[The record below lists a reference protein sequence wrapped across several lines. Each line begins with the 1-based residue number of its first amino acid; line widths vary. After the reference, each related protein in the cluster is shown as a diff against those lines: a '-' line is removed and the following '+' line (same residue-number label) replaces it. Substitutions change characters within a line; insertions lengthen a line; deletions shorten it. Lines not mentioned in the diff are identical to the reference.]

1 MVNIAIISDTHDDIG
16 MVKHVLERDKIDYVI
31 HLGDNYEDVSRIL
44 TEYPNLKLFYIKG
57 NHDDEMVTPAEAL
70 FEICGL
76 KIYATHGHLF
86 DSKTD
91 HSGMIERG
99 RSFGADIV
107 LFGHSHIQKVFEK
120 DGMIVINPGSLS
132 ESRDKNIAGSYVLL
146 QILEDRVNVVAR
158 WFETEELL
166 GVEINTVVLNEYNP
180 KYKKL
185 FEQEKANLMQYLGDE
200 ILQIEHIGSTSM
212 PGIVSKPIIDI
223 VVAVKDL
230 NKIGEIES
238 VLTEK
243 GYIYKGP
250 ISAIDDRYQFLIGNS
265 VKRDFHIYFTELN
278 SDVWYD
284 FVLYRD
290 YMLSHPEELRE
301 YEELKIKLAKLYPND
316 RRNYL
321 KHKQVYINEIHKK
334 ARKLYLNQEN

>member
-1 MVNIAIISDTHDDIG
+1 MVNIAIVSDTHDDTN
-16 MVKHVLERDKIDYVI
+16 MVKCVLERDNVDYMI
-31 HLGDNYEDVSRIL
+31 HLGDNADDVSRIL
-44 TEYPNLKLFYIKG
+44 NEFPNLKLFYIRG
-57 NHDDEMVTPAEAL
+57 NHDEDPELMAEAI

-86 DSKTD
+86 DSKLE
-91 HSGMIERG
+91 HYGVIERG
-99 RSFGADIV
+99 KSFGANIV

-120 DGMIVINPGSLS
+120 DGVIVVNPGSLS

-146 QILEDRVNVVAR
+146 QILDDKVNVVAR
-158 WFETEELL
+158 WFEKEELL
-166 GVEINTVVLNEYNP
+166 GVEINTVILNEYNP
-180 KYKKL
+180 KYKEL
-185 FEQEKANLMQYLGDE
+185 FEEERKRLMEYVGDE
-200 ILQIEHIGSTSM
+200 IVQVEHIGSTSM
-212 PGIVSKPIIDI
+212 PGILAKPIIDI

-230 NKIGEIES
+230 GRIDKIERI
-238 VLTEK
+238 LTEK

-250 ISAIDDRYQFLIGNS
+250 IAAVEDRYQFLVGNS
-265 VKRDFHIYFTELN
+265 IKRDFHIYFTELN

-301 YEELKIKLAKLYPND
+301 YEELKIKLARLYPHD

-321 KHKQVYINEIHKK
+321 KHKNVYINEIHKR
-334 ARKLYLNQEN
+334 ARKLYLGE

>member
-1 MVNIAIISDTHDDIG
+1 MVNIAIISDTHDDVS
-16 MVKHVLERDKIDYVI
+16 MVKHVLERENVDYVI

-44 TEYPNLKLFYIKG
+44 TEYPDLKLFYIRG
-57 NHDDEMVTPAEAL
+57 NHDDELVTPAEAL

-99 RSFGADIV
+99 KSFGVDIV

-132 ESRDKNIAGSYVLL
+132 ESRDKNIAGSYVVL
-146 QILEDRVNVVAR
+146 QILEDRVNVIAR
-158 WFETEELL
+158 WFEIEELL

-180 KYKKL
+180 KYKEL
-185 FEQEKANLMQYLGDE
+185 FEEEKANLMRYLGDE
-200 ILQIEHIGSTSM
+200 VVQIEHIGSTSM
-212 PGIVSKPIIDI
+212 PGIVSKPIIDM

-230 NKIGEIES
+230 RKIGEIEKI
-238 VLTEK
+238 LTEK

-265 VKRDFHIYFTELN
+265 VKRDFHIYFTALN

-334 ARKLYLNQEN
+334 ARKLYLNQEY

>member
-1 MVNIAIISDTHDDIG
+1 MVNIAIISDTHDDISL
-16 MVKHVLERDKIDYVI
+16 VKQVMERDKIDYMI
-31 HLGDNYEDVSRIL
+31 HLGDNVEDVSRIL
-44 TEYPNLKLFYIKG
+44 KEYPDLKLFYIKG
-57 NHDDEMVTPAEAL
+57 NHDDEMVTPAEEL

-86 DSKTD
+86 DSKKD
-91 HSGMIERG
+91 HSGLIERG
-99 RSFGADIV
+99 KQYQADIV

-120 DGMIVINPGSLS
+120 DGILAINPGSLS

-146 QILEDRVNVVAR
+146 QILNDRVNVIAR

-166 GVEINTVVLNEYNP
+166 GVEINTVVLQEYNP
-180 KYKKL
+180 KYKEL
-185 FEQEKANLMQYLGDE
+185 FEKEKANLLKYLGDE
-200 ILQIEHIGSTSM
+200 VVQIEHIGSTSM

-230 NKIGEIES
+230 GKIGEIEKI
-238 VLTEK
+238 LTEK

-250 ISAIDDRYQFLIGNS
+250 ISAIDDRYQFLVGNS
-265 VKRDFHIYFTELN
+265 IKRDYHIYFTELN
-278 SDVWYD
+278 SEVWYK

-290 YMLSHPEELRE
+290 YMLSHPEELKQ
-301 YEELKIKLAKLYPND
+301 YEMLKMKLAKLYPND

-334 ARKLYLNQEN
+334 ARKLYLGAE